1 MSKLANRVSEKLGN
15 DKAYA
20 TFSVRISKKHYDMLQ
35 ELENITDKKPAAL
48 ARACLEAAIEEY
60 YEAQL
65 YK

>member
-1 MSKLANRVSEKLGN
+1 MNKLASRVSEKLGN
-15 DKAYA
+15 DKAFA

-35 ELENITDKKPAAL
+35 ELENLTEKKPAAL

-60 YEAQL
+60 YESLL